1 MPIKPHTTLA
11 KLRIKISN
19 YRAIIRKRK
28 RGVRRK
34 NHHEWSVMTR
44 NDPSTK
50 KPNEIAVFND
60 EREALDFYQGHI
72 KERLRSA
79 LGELRKLSPDDYYLN
94 EK

>member
-19 YRAIIRKRK
+19 YRAIIRTKK

-34 NHHEWSVMTR
+34 NNHEWSVMTR

-60 EREALDFYQGHI
+60 EREALDFYQSHI
-72 KERLRSA
+72 KERLKSA
-79 LGELRKLSPDDYYLN
+79 LSVLKELAPDDVYLS
-94 EK
+94 K

>member
-19 YRAIIRKRK
+19 YRAIIRTKK

-34 NHHEWSVMTR
+34 NNHEWSVMTR

-60 EREALDFYQGHI
+60 EREALDFYQSHI
-72 KERLRSA
+72 KERLKSA
-79 LGELRKLSPDDYYLN
+79 LSDLKELAPDDVYLS
-94 EK
+94 K

>member
-60 EREALDFYQGHI
+60 EREALDFYQSHI
-72 KERLRSA
+72 KERLKSA
-79 LGELRKLSPDDYYLN
+79 LSDLKELAPDDVYLS
-94 EK
+94 K

>member
-19 YRAIIRKRK
+19 YRAIIRTKK

-34 NHHEWSVMTR
+34 NNHEWSVMTR

-60 EREALDFYQGHI
+60 ESEALEFYQSHI
-72 KERLRSA
+72 KERLKSA
-79 LGELRKLSPDDYYLN
+79 LSDLKDLAPDDVYLS
-94 EK
+94 K

>member
-19 YRAIIRKRK
+19 YKAIIRTKK

-34 NHHEWSVMTR
+34 NNHEWSVMTR

-60 EREALDFYQGHI
+60 EREALDFYQSHI
-72 KERLRSA
+72 KERLKSA
-79 LGELRKLSPDDYYLN
+79 LSDLKELAPDDVYLS
-94 EK
+94 K